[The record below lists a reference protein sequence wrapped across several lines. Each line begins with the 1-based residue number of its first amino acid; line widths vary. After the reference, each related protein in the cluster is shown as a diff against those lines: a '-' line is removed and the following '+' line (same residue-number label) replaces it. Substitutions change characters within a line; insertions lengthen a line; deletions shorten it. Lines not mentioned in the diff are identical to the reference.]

1 MGFDAETCA
10 VANYMHAQSAD
21 IALGVDESVFVL
33 VSAYSVVLSAV
44 YLFFVIIF
52 GKKVLGL
59 FMPDFKDDKDAEG
72 AEDAEGEAAEDAAID
87 PSKYVLKPDV
97 GDKVFFDIVIGGDA
111 VLAVLYSDNGSV
123 EFDGI
128 EYTQSGPVQGTVTGE
143 DVQWGVAFYDANDYI
158 FDTIDFSY

>member
-1 MGFDAETCA
+1 M
-10 VANYMHAQSAD
+10 
-21 IALGVDESVFVL
+21 
-33 VSAYSVVLSAV
+33 
-44 YLFFVIIF
+44 
-52 GKKVLGL
+52 
-59 FMPDFKDDKDAEG
+59 
-72 AEDAEGEAAEDAAID
+72 
-87 PSKYVLKPDV
+87 LKPDV

-123 EFDGI
+123 EFDEI